1 MVGQIVLLRATVRD
15 CCSVRESAAT
25 KTVRRNMKLRGAMK
39 KQAKAPQPKHAG
51 SQGMNARNRN
61 PWVPFFTIFI
71 NLALTMEVDPFC
83 GRKMRASLFSG
94 FALLFLMLWRLP
106 TRPSAFYDGFLTSL
120 SLFVVPL
127 CALLPWH
134 WQQPF
139 RCILKSWTSLHAM
152 VLFMSQC
159 IIVAIYCRREREPIK
174 FAKEPGRE
182 PEPNEPET
190 SSEMSSE
197 TSPRSSK
204 KESVRSAP
212 HKALSPLQWKAQTPR
227 KLASDSQQRWSP
239 HVASKFSAEG
249 LAAQLEESS
258 RIHLS
263 AATALK
269 QPSSYKHVP
278 QAIVPITTQPVQSQ
292 LAGGN
297 ALAEQAVL
305 TLFTGS
311 HIRMSL
317 KKPGGGSGGG
327 SSSSSTY
334 GADAFWKE
342 HSLWDKSVSD
352 AKDRENP
359 CFDDGFGTTKK
370 PHNEDSIKN
379 WVQNSCEGKITW
391 KDQHVLAL
399 ITDKVKAQEILK
411 EGEKLF
417 EEKSVGEQFYWLILR
432 LVYASS
438 TLKNPAD
445 AWWYQREPPTE
456 SVQRDAAHDVA
467 PDNFCLVLLDIF
479 DIHIQNGMDREKW
492 VFSRFNDY
500 KRLIFHYVQGLKSMA
515 NQFAEKRVDMLKRL
529 HWIRSRPHLGL
540 WDFTIQDEVYRT
552 ELKRWLSNGKAVAKK
567 EADSVCIGDPNEETK
582 ESLPK
587 AMVGSSSNSFVQ
599 IGSARQLHK
608 HALHYI
614 CVCRVQLF
622 SLSF

>member
-1 MVGQIVLLRATVRD
+1 MW
-15 CCSVRESAAT
+15 ESAAT
-25 KTVRRNMKLRGAMK
+25 MFVVSVRKVRRNMKLRGAMK
-39 KQAKAPQPKHAG
+39 KQAEAPQPKHAG

-71 NLALTMEVDPFC
+71 NLALTMEVDPLC
-83 GRKMRASLFSG
+83 GRKMLASLFSG

-106 TRPSAFYDGFLTSL
+106 TRPSAFYDGFLTSI

-159 IIVAIYCRREREPIK
+159 IIVAIYCRRERAPIEY
-174 FAKEPGRE
+174 AKEPGRE
-182 PEPNEPET
+182 PEPHEPET
-190 SSEMSSE
+190 SSE

-204 KESVRSAP
+204 KESVRSGR
-212 HKALSPLQWKAQTPR
+212 HQALSPLQWKAQTPR
-227 KLASDSQQRWSP
+227 KLVSDSQQRWSP

-269 QPSSYKHVP
+269 QPSSYKHAP
-278 QAIVPITTQPVQSQ
+278 QEIVPITTQPVQNKP
-292 LAGGN
+292 AGGN
-297 ALAEQAVL
+297 AVAEEAVL
-305 TLFTGS
+305 TLFTDS

-317 KKPGGGSGGG
+317 KKPDVSDELPP
-327 SSSSSTY
+327 TPL

-342 HSLWDKSVSD
+342 HSLWDQSVPH

-359 CFDDGFGTTKK
+359 CFDDVFGTTKQ
-370 PHNEDSIKN
+370 PHKEDSIKT
-379 WVQNSCEGKITW
+379 WVQKSCEGNITW
-391 KDQHVLAL
+391 KDQVHSL
-399 ITDKVKAQEILK
+399 IKNEGKVQEILK
-411 EGEKLF
+411 EGEKRF
-417 EEKSVGEQFYWLILR
+417 GTESFGQQFYWLILR

-445 AWWYQREPPTE
+445 AWWYQPTD
-456 SVQRDAAHDVA
+456 SVQRDDAHDVA
-467 PDNFCLVLLDIF
+467 PDNFCLVLLDI
-479 DIHIQNGMDREKW
+479 HIQNGMNRDIR
-492 VFSRFNDY
+492 VFGLFLDY

-540 WDFTIQDEVYRT
+540 WDFTLHDEIYRT
-552 ELKRWLSNGKAVAKK
+552 ELKRWLSDGNAVAKK
-567 EADSVCIGDPNEETK
+567 EADSVRIGDPDTDK

-587 AMVGSSSNSFVQ
+587 AMVGTSSNSFVQ
-599 IGSARQLHK
+599 IGPARL
-608 HALHYI
+608 YYISMPYTI
-614 CVCRVQLF
+614 CVSVRFNFFHFIFDGRVE
-622 SLSF
+622 

>member
-1 MVGQIVLLRATVRD
+1 MVRG
-15 CCSVRESAAT
+15 CCSVWESAAT
-25 KTVRRNMKLRGAMK
+25 VFVVFVRKVRRNMKLRGAMK
-39 KQAKAPQPKHAG
+39 KQAEAPQPKHAG

-71 NLALTMEVDPFC
+71 NLALTMEVDPLC
-83 GRKMRASLFSG
+83 GRMRLAFLFSV

-106 TRPSAFYDGFLTSL
+106 TRPSAFYDGLLTSI

-152 VLFMSQC
+152 VIFMSQC
-159 IIVAIYCRREREPIK
+159 IIVAIYCRREREPIES
-174 FAKEPGRE
+174 AKEPGRE

-204 KESVRSAP
+204 KESVRSAH

-227 KLASDSQQRWSP
+227 KLVSDSQQRWSP

-269 QPSSYKHVP
+269 QPSSYKLAP
-278 QAIVPITTQPVQSQ
+278 QEIVPITTQPVQSTP
-292 LAGGN
+292 AGGN

-305 TLFTGS
+305 TLFTDS

-317 KKPGGGSGGG
+317 KKPGGGGGG
-327 SSSSSTY
+327 SSSSSSTH

-342 HSLWDKSVSD
+342 HSLWDQSVPD

-370 PHNEDSIKN
+370 PHNEDSIKK
-379 WVQNSCEGKITW
+379 WVQNSCEGKIAW

-399 ITDKVKAQEILK
+399 ITGTGKAEILK

-417 EEKSVGEQFYWLILR
+417 EGKSVGEQFYWLILR

-438 TLKNPAD
+438 SLKNPAD

-467 PDNFCLVLLDIF
+467 PDNFCLVLQ
-479 DIHIQNGMDREKW
+479 DIHIQNGMNRKIQ
-492 VFSRFNDY
+492 VFRRFNDY
-500 KRLIFHYVQGLKSMA
+500 KRLVYHYVQGLKSMA
-515 NQFAEKRVDMLKRL
+515 NQVAEKRVDMLKRL

-540 WDFTIQDEVYRT
+540 WDFTVHDEVYRT
-552 ELKRWLSNGKAVAKK
+552 ELKRWLSDGSVVAKK
-567 EADSVCIGDPNEETK
+567 EADRVRIGLPTVSEEAK
-582 ESLPK
+582 ESWPK

-599 IGSARQLHK
+599 IGSARIN
-608 HALHYI
+608 YI
-614 CVCRVQLF
+614 SMFYTIFLSVGFNFFHLVFDRRVE
-622 SLSF
+622 